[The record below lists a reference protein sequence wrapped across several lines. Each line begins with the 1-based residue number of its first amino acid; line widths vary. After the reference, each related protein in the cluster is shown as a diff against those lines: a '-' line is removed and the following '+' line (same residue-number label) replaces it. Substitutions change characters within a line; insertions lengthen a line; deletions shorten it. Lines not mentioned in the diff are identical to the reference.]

1 MGLFVANNK
10 RHAYYWVH
18 IYTWSDSEL
27 CKAKP
32 RQGNE
37 IYKMQM

>member
-10 RHAYYWVH
+10 RYAYYWVH

-32 RQGNE
+32 RQGVTQS
-37 IYKMQM
+37 KMQM